1 MEIAMSFL
9 VTHALEI
16 GLVLFVMCF
25 TVLTIWTFT
34 RSRNEIGAWSGIP
47 LGCGD
52 ESDGN
57 VKSE

>member
-1 MEIAMSFL
+1 MSFL